1 MLIERKTA
9 KSVQL
14 TLIDVRDFFANGSGQ
29 PDPVGFKKFAR
40 QIYPRVHRAHLGRD
54 ILSPEDAVFVKRCGS
69 EGLFDQPLAKGELEA
84 GDRWSLA
91 GRPGLRAYDA
101 TFMLIGQLEA
111 RILYQLIEDL
121 NVFFQDENN
130 YEQQE
135 QIALFVS
142 LMHERLLEGL
152 AILS

>member
-1 MLIERKTA
+1 MFIERKTA

-14 TLIDVRDFFANGSGQ
+14 TLIDVRDFFSNCDRQ
-29 PDPVGFKKFAR
+29 PDPVKFKRFAR

-54 ILSPEDAVFVKRCGS
+54 ILSPEDAVFVKRCGT
-69 EGLFDQPLAKGELEA
+69 EGLFDQPLAKGELEG
-84 GDRWSLA
+84 GDRWSLV

-101 TFMLIGQLEA
+101 TYMLIGQLEA

-121 NVFFQDENN
+121 NVFFQDANN
-130 YEQQE
+130 YEQPE
-135 QIALFVS
+135 QIVLFTS
-142 LMHERLLEGL
+142 LMYERLAEGL